1 MAQVIQLV
9 ALTLTCPT
17 CEVLLWQE
25 EATCTPA
32 APSVTFTD
40 TEALT
45 SATDYEPL

>member
-1 MAQVIQLV
+1 MAQIIQLV

-32 APSVTFTD
+32 APSVTFAD
-40 TEALT
+40 TESLT
-45 SATDYEPL
+45 SPTDSEPL